1 MNVVLTAEEI
11 LKVYEVLLKSSKTDE
26 LLVSKFRQPIQDMLE
41 KEQARTNEEKFEA
54 WSSLEEKKINNLVQ
68 KNENIKVHKRRS
80 A

>member
-11 LKVYEVLLKSSKTDE
+11 LKVYEVLLKSSKLDD

-41 KEQARTNEEKFEA
+41 KEQSRSNEEKFEA
-54 WSSLEEKKINNLVQ
+54 WSTLEEKKINNLVQ
-68 KNENIKVHKRRS
+68 KNENIKIHKRRS